1 MKISKSVAAALLLG
15 TAAVN
20 GACDSIAEP
29 GPYLGLG
36 VGYSLS
42 DIDGEKIRKELC
54 GGDVLCE
61 ITSYS
66 QDENDLG
73 FKLFGG
79 YLFNENFALEGGYF
93 DLGEYTFHTEGQD
106 ATTHYSYEGSSRMQ
120 GVNIDALGKLPL
132 NDQLSLTA
140 RVGVMYAQVKE
151 EYTYSEGTLYVN
163 GSAKPGEPKNNDV
176 GFKYGV
182 GLQYDFTPA
191 IGVRGEWENYHLEEA
206 VAAGADL
213 TLFSVNLVYRFG
225 VPEPEPVIIEKEVVK
240 EVEVPV
246 VVEKKVEV
254 PVVVEKEVIKEVVK
268 EVEVPA
274 EPIVFIKPG
283 ERVVLASN
291 TLFDFDKSDLKPQGK
306 AMLLDLIKKIRKQD
320 NLIIT
325 GHTCSLGSEIYNLKL
340 SERRAASVMNF
351 LIANGIEP
359 SRLEM
364 RGRGE
369 SEPIASNATEEGR
382 IQNRRVEIEV
392 VAGPEP
398 EEAAQ

>member
-1 MKISKSVAAALLLG
+1 
-15 TAAVN
+15 
-20 GACDSIAEP
+20 
-29 GPYLGLG
+29 
-36 VGYSLS
+36 
-42 DIDGEKIRKELC
+42 
-54 GGDVLCE
+54 
-61 ITSYS
+61 
-66 QDENDLG
+66 
-73 FKLFGG
+73 
-79 YLFNENFALEGGYF
+79 
-93 DLGEYTFHTEGQD
+93 
-106 ATTHYSYEGSSRMQ
+106 
-120 GVNIDALGKLPL
+120 
-132 NDQLSLTA
+132 
-140 RVGVMYAQVKE
+140 
-151 EYTYSEGTLYVN
+151 
-163 GSAKPGEPKNNDV
+163 
-176 GFKYGV
+176 
-182 GLQYDFTPA
+182 
-191 IGVRGEWENYHLEEA
+191 
-206 VAAGADL
+206 
-213 TLFSVNLVYRFG
+213 VNLVYRFG

-306 AMLLDLIKKIRKQD
+306 AMLLDLITKIRKQD